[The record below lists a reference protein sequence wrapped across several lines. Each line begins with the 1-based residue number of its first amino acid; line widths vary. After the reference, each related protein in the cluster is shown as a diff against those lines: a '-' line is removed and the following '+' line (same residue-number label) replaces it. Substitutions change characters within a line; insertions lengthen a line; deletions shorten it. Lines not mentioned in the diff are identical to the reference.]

1 MRPAF
6 KEYVSGYVWRGKD
19 IHPERNGQPVK
30 VKARTENNQVF
41 VEFEDGTRVMVDKC
55 CVRRT
60 K

>member
-6 KEYVSGYVWRGKD
+6 GQYVSGYVWRGKTL
-19 IHPERNGQPVK
+19 HPERQGEQVK
-30 VKARTENNQVF
+30 VKARTEDSQVF

-55 CVRRT
+55 CVRRM